1 MLQLAEKDLKAAIV
15 SIFKDI
21 KEDICMMNKM
31 MKNLS
36 RGIETKLKKELKHT
50 ITIIYRNCSLKVTR
64 KRLYLKMD

>member
-31 MKNLS
+31 MKKPFRNVPAHS
-36 RGIETKLKKELKHT
+36 GETVRESKTGFGKKFFGT
-50 ITIIYRNCSLKVTR
+50 IRYGML
-64 KRLYLKMD
+64 